1 MSDQERIE
9 ELERKVRRLESI
21 LKEIAD
27 NLGIE
32 DIPNEESKPNNQA

>member
-21 LKEIAD
+21 LKEISD
-27 NLGIE
+27 NLGID
-32 DIPNEESKPNNQA
+32 DIPEEESKTNYQA